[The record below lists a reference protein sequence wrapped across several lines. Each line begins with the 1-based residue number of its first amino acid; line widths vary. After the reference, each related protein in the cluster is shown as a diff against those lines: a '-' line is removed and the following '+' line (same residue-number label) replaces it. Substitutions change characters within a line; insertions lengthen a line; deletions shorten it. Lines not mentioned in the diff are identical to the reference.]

1 MPDGFDGYEKDR
13 DAVPVEGGL
22 RVIDPGA
29 VRRKR
34 RGQGATAEGAGP
46 RKAPR
51 LKLVPPAVS
60 NGAVATPFSD
70 GADLVDLEDLPRPC
84 RD

>member
-1 MPDGFDGYEKDR
+1 MPDGFDGFKDDR
-13 DAVPVEGGL
+13 DAAPIEGGL

-34 RGQGATAEGAGP
+34 RGPGASTANAG
-46 RKAPR
+46 RKKAPR

-70 GADLVDLEDLPRPC
+70 GADLVDLEDLPRSC
-84 RD
+84 KD